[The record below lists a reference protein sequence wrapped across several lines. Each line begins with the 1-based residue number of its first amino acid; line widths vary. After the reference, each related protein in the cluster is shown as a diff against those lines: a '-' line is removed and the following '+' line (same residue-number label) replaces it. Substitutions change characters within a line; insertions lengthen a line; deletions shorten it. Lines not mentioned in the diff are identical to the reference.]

1 MARYQG
7 WYFMQVK
14 KIVMKHQ
21 SAKIDGYFIDVQS
34 ANLIV
39 QMYQRASHQQQ
50 MAMMQHPI
58 SYIAERVWRAVR
70 V

>member
-1 MARYQG
+1 MSNQK

-21 SAKIDGYFIDVQS
+21 SAKIDGVFIDVQS

-39 QMYQRASHQQQ
+39 QMYQQASYKSQV
-50 MAMMQHPI
+50 AMMNHSI
-58 SYIAERVWRAVR
+58 GFVAERVWRAMAR
-70 V
+70 